1 MTARALAVIL
11 AVLAGSAGPAA
22 AQSDPV
28 IAGPDYASDST
39 DWNGLARL
47 IGLARGLGLEV
58 EATDAIDW
66 EELGAEDILFVLYP
80 QSRLEPSFLA
90 AFVRNGGRVLL
101 ADDYGNS
108 HEALGRLGM
117 LREDVDGVD
126 ADRYHADRAYAPIAR
141 VWKPDHPLAKDVDD
155 LVTNHPAVLRDV
167 KGADVVFGFGENEG
181 VVAAGSIGE
190 GLIVVLSDPSV
201 LINRMLEFGSNL
213 QFTVNVLRYLARPG
227 KTRRLV
233 VLAGDFQLWGEPKN
247 LLDDGTLS
255 GRVDTMMADFN
266 RWLDG
271 RNDYLLTKSAIFG
284 TAVTLCLGLAIL
296 AIIYVSTRVKNK
308 LDGSWTRAVDP
319 LRGAADFQ
327 STVAYYD
334 RKGAKPSYTLPAAIL
349 RDTVNARLERV
360 LDCAE
365 PIHTLSEAALQS
377 RLQERCGPDA
387 AAAMRGLHG
396 KLRALPSRLQATSPW
411 TMGYLSRHEFERLH
425 ADVERFER
433 TLGGP

>member
-1 MTARALAVIL
+1 MIRRALPL
-11 AVLAGSAGPAA
+11 ALTMLLAGSPAA
-22 AQSDPV
+22 AQSPANV
-28 IAGPDYASDST
+28 AGPDYAAEST

-47 IGLARGLGLEV
+47 IALAKGLGLEV
-58 EATDAIDW
+58 ETTDSLDW
-66 EELGAEDILFVLYP
+66 NELGSEDILFMLYP
-80 QSRLEPSFLA
+80 RTRIEPSFLA

-101 ADDYGNS
+101 ADDYGDS

-117 LREDVDGVD
+117 LRERVAGVD
-126 ADRYHADRAYAPIAR
+126 AERYHADRAYAPIAR
-141 VWKPDHPLAKDVDD
+141 AWKPNHPLAKDVED
-155 LVTNHPAVLRDV
+155 LITNHPAVLRDV

-181 VVAAGSIGE
+181 VVAAGSIGD

-201 LINRMLEFGSNL
+201 LINRMMEFGGNL

-227 KTRRLV
+227 KTKRLV
-233 VLAGDFQLWGEPKN
+233 VLAADFQLWGEPKN
-247 LLDDGTLS
+247 LLDDGTLG
-255 GRVDTMMADFN
+255 GRVDTMMMDFN

-271 RNDYLLTKSAIFG
+271 RNDYLLTKSAILG
-284 TAVTLCLGLAIL
+284 AAITLGLGLAVL

-308 LDGSWTRAVDP
+308 LDGSWTRAADP
-319 LRGAADFQ
+319 IHSAADFQ

-334 RKGAKPSYTLPAAIL
+334 RKGSKPSYTLPAAIL

-360 LDCAE
+360 LEHSE
-365 PIHTLSEAALQS
+365 PIHTLSEDELQS
-377 RLQERCGPDA
+377 LLHARCGADA
-387 AAAMRGLHG
+387 ASAIRGLHR
-396 KLRALPSRLQATSPW
+396 KLRALPSRVQATSPW